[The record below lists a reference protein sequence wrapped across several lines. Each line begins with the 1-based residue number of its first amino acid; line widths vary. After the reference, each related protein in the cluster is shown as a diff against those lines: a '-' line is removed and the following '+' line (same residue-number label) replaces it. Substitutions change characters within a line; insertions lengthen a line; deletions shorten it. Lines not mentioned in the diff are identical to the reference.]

1 MIDSLAIAIFL
12 VVAGFIE
19 VARLDKI
26 MKTVNT
32 SGHRQRKSAAACVS
46 SEDSDEFSTESSEED
61 DYPDWR
67 LMLKHVEGNHKLFKK
82 TPIQLKLNDLEKRFD
97 LRAAESCGEF
107 NTGTEKE

>member
-26 MKTVNT
+26 MKTMNT
-32 SGHRQRKSAAACVS
+32 SGHRQRKSAAACES
-46 SEDSDEFSTESSEED
+46 SEDDSDEFSTDSSEDD

-67 LMLKHVEGNHKLFKK
+67 LMLKNVEGNTKLFKK
-82 TPIQLKLNDLEKRFD
+82 TPV
-97 LRAAESCGEF
+97 
-107 NTGTEKE
+107 